1 MHNLK
6 KSMFSTVQ
14 LVGKFA
20 VNFWCC
26 KSLINV
32 LSWCQTK
39 CRKRLWI
46 FFGFI
51 AEIPYT
57 SSQYSTIPNSHENFI
72 HLRLTP
78 YYYNNVHAN
87 FLYGPVVDNL
97 DLTCV
102 TLMTSSDT
110 LVLQRD
116 YSVTHNFQGIEA
128 TPIRLRQYS
137 RLSIYF
143 ESLSVYCVAN

>member
-1 MHNLK
+1 MFISLLFSLMFLKSPKNHSFTLLFHFISESPFEQIFAINRAPMHNLK

-46 FFGFI
+46 FFGFN

-57 SSQYSTIPNSHENFI
+57 SSQYSTIPTSHENFI

-78 YYYNNVHAN
+78 YYYNNVRCK
-87 FLYGPVVDNL
+87 Y
-97 DLTCV
+97 
-102 TLMTSSDT
+102 
-110 LVLQRD
+110 
-116 YSVTHNFQGIEA
+116 
-128 TPIRLRQYS
+128 
-137 RLSIYF
+137 
-143 ESLSVYCVAN
+143 